1 MIQQARALYLRRAL
15 ILALTSA
22 LVLTATART
31 CRAQGDADGDD
42 NAGSAK
48 PTASL
53 NLTFDNRGNAKV
65 YLSLDQTPSDW
76 QPIQAALAQSLHCRP
91 RPSAPFRLQFLP
103 QLRPHEAGAT
113 GEIPK
118 VSRGRPSSGSF
129 RAVASLLSANGW
141 IMDGALPLQ
150 TLAESLSAAGEQLLF
165 VSAQVPK
172 STFEE
177 QSDQALEANHEGGPR
192 NPSVFLRIA
201 ILSEQSLRFRR
212 YASLMAIAIRIC
224 CGNGRVRGIFCCCR
238 FY

>member
-1 MIQQARALYLRRAL
+1 M

-22 LVLTATART
+22 IVLTGTARI
-31 CRAQGDADGDD
+31 CRAQGNDDDGDD

-76 QPIQAALAQSLHCRP
+76 QPIQAALAQSLHC
-91 RPSAPFRLQFLP
+91 PSQAFGHHSDF
-103 QLRPHEAGAT
+103 
-113 GEIPK
+113 
-118 VSRGRPSSGSF
+118 SSF
-129 RAVASLLSANGW
+129 RSFAHMKPEQRAKYQKFLEEAEQRQLQGSCSHVLSANGW
-141 IMDGALPLQ
+141 IVDGTLPLQ

-172 STFEE
+172 SAVEE

-192 NPSVFLRIA
+192 NPSRFLTYSHPLGA
-201 ILSEQSLRFRR
+201 ITPVPPLRLAYGYRNSDLLR
-212 YASLMAIAIRIC
+212 QCA
-224 CGNGRVRGIFCCCR
+224 
-238 FY
+238 